1 MEASR
6 ADASPSF
13 GERPAYRLKA
23 LPDKLP
29 TIANTTRKCR
39 FNINLVVFWISSE
52 VGTYVRTMCM
62 HLGLLLGVGSHMQEL
77 RRVRSRIM
85 GEKDNMATMHDVM
98 DAQWVYD
105 NYRDET
111 YLRKARGVG
120 RTNVLSSC
128 KSARQTGPF
137 ATNVGLRRASRSA
150 TNVGLCRAS
159 RPAYPLLI
167 LTVDVVQV
175 LRRGTLPFRPFFLG
189 PFHIS
194 FDFLQIPGLY
204 LTCSVAIVMLE
215 WSQQTGVALG
225 IEIDDKMPQHEY
237 YEYFGPD
244 YTLHVAPSNMEN
256 KNSRHLLEEIRSK
269 LLENLSKLQHAP
281 SVQF

>member
-13 GERPAYRLKA
+13 GERLRLRDFIS
-23 LPDKLP
+23 LCSHCDTSPPLTFHINPDK
-29 TIANTTRKCR
+29 
-39 FNINLVVFWISSE
+39 NLVVFWISSE

-194 FDFLQIPGLY
+194 FDFLQIPV
-204 LTCSVAIVMLE
+204 TCSVAIVMLE